1 MINNKPHYDTF
12 NQNPTDE
19 NVDDTDHA
27 ISANESL
34 DNFSDDEDRGTP
46 FLPIAAYISVVAN
59 STNALLGVNIFAV
72 PWGFSKSGMVGGT
85 LISMVVAALS
95 FGTALNM
102 LEAQRLLYL
111 RTGEVKGYPEI
122 AAATLGS
129 VFSTVVQVATAVSC
143 LGGCVSFH
151 IFLGELCGQLFD
163 IEPTTAVT
171 ISIVPLVLLSW
182 IRSFQELTVF
192 TVAAVLAILA
202 AIVMVVIDG
211 QQTMKQTGLG
221 LASTPAFTSLPS
233 SLNYL
238 GPATFTFTIH
248 YCVLSMGA
256 EGLTNDKEL
265 IVVSQQSNRQRTGDE
280 LTEEG
285 RTDSEVDLLN
295 AAQRH
300 LTSNNG
306 NNKNSNS
313 TLIVS
318 TQTHNHKNNNNNSN
332 SNSNSSGM
340 IPSNYATAAVSPLS
354 PGGILEGGGTT
365 PSSSSVSPLL
375 PSSPPA
381 DGSSVSSGGAMGRLQ
396 SPLSRLVSVTSVA
409 SLQGLVAATWSTA
422 GTRRQPLPPQVSQQ
436 ECMYMATT
444 ILCCDVACL
453 PMNLCIRCPMLYSPH
468 LIPANLS
475 HPNLAFYPGHFPCAG
490 RELRVDVFAGHL
502 PWCDGVLLLPHGRS
516 RQGSRRTHTSK

>member
-1 MINNKPHYDTF
+1 MINRPHYDTF
-12 NQNPTDE
+12 NQNPSDFTVSHGE
-19 NVDDTDHA
+19 IVDDTDNTV
-27 ISANESL
+27 SASVSV
-34 DNFSDDEDRGTP
+34 DNLSDDGDRGTP

-85 LISMVVAALS
+85 LISIGVAALS

-102 LEAQRLLYL
+102 LEAQRFLYL

-129 VFSTVVQVATAVSC
+129 VFSTVVQVATAISC
-143 LGGCVSFH
+143 LGGCVSFL

-211 QQTMKQTGLG
+211 QQTMKQTGMN

-256 EGLTNDKEL
+256 EGLASDKGL
-265 IVVSQQSNRQRTGDE
+265 IVVSQQQQSNRQPTDDD
-280 LTEEG
+280 LTEVG
-285 RTDSEVDLLN
+285 RTDSEADLIN
-295 AAQRH
+295 AAQRQ

-306 NNKNSNS
+306 NNRNSNS
-313 TLIVS
+313 TLTVG
-318 TQTHNHKNNNNNSN
+318 TLTHNHKNIS
-332 SNSNSSGM
+332 SSSSGSNNGTGHSSGS
-340 IPSNYATAAVSPLS
+340 IPSNYATSVVSPLS
-354 PGGILEGGGTT
+354 PGDMMEGGKTT

-375 PSSPPA
+375 PSALA
-381 DGSSVSSGGAMGRLQ
+381 DGSVSSSVSGGHGGVMGRLP
-396 SPLSRLVSVTSVA
+396 SPLQHLVSATSVV

-422 GTRRQPLPPQVSQQ
+422 GTRRQPLPPQVGS
-436 ECMYMATT
+436 ESVRANDDNASMLLAGLWVVLFDLVGLLCP
-444 ILCCDVACL
+444 ILSST
-453 PMNLCIRCPMLYSPH
+453 PTYEPI
-468 LIPANLS
+468 
-475 HPNLAFYPGHFPCAG
+475 
-490 RELRVDVFAGHL
+490 
-502 PWCDGVLLLPHGRS
+502 
-516 RQGSRRTHTSK
+516 